1 MRFLALATSDDD
13 YFARLTAAE
22 AAAGSTAEAARAQEL
37 YEAGIIRDI
46 SFRTDRRDV
55 VIVLEVPDED
65 AARAALA
72 TLPFAAAGAI
82 SFEVIGL
89 RPYDGWAGRPSRQA
103 TRNWWRWGRV
113 ELPVQ
118 NPSPETTTSVS
129 DGLSSTARTGI
140 GTLPGGPVTCP

>member
-22 AAAGSTAEAARAQEL
+22 AAAGSTAEAARAREL
-37 YEAGIIRDI
+37 CEAGIIRDI
-46 SFRTDRRDV
+46 RFRTDRRDV
-55 VIVLEVPDED
+55 VIVLEAPDEA

-89 RPYDGWAGRPSRQA
+89 RPYDGWAAGRP
-103 TRNWWRWGRV
+103 
-113 ELPVQ
+113 
-118 NPSPETTTSVS
+118 
-129 DGLSSTARTGI
+129 TGK
-140 GTLPGGPVTCP
+140 